1 MSLWKQSIFVSV
13 WSTAYVWGWCSVPI
27 AFPHR
32 ASARLCFYTR
42 ESQHTPNRS
51 EVLREWTVKNAHAS
65 YILHALKTGHN
76 SFPPQYLRLFKP
88 RSTRCPLTMKG
99 TLWDLWSGA
108 PVICLCFHT
117 GVSRPSKA
125 LPPQFSCHLSLPNYQ
140 RYSKRWQQPMPA
152 LQPSTAGT
160 TKSRF
165 YHWALTYTIL
175 SNTLFSTWHNCTTA
189 YKHNLPFTADK
200 PHKPSRSWEVPQI
213 QHYGRF
219 LEGVHAF
226 ILFSY

>member
-1 MSLWKQSIFVSV
+1 
-13 WSTAYVWGWCSVPI
+13 
-27 AFPHR
+27 
-32 ASARLCFYTR
+32 
-42 ESQHTPNRS
+42 
-51 EVLREWTVKNAHAS
+51 
-65 YILHALKTGHN
+65 
-76 SFPPQYLRLFKP
+76 
-88 RSTRCPLTMKG
+88 MKG

-117 GVSRPSKA
+117 GVSRPSQA

-152 LQPSTAGT
+152 LQPSTADT

-165 YHWALTYTIL
+165 YHWALTYTML

-200 PHKPSRSWEVPQI
+200 PHKPSRSWEVPQYNTTADFSKVYMHLFCFHI
-213 QHYGRF
+213 RPHHQLPQQQHSSHRAITKMSRYISKSLYHSAWLHLRWWTKVRVIKQ
-219 LEGVHAF
+219 LYDPN
-226 ILFSY
+226 IKRSLNLQ